1 VSAQIDLPGG
11 WFLKP
16 HAAPCPVAGWCVLEL
31 VRPCP
36 TLDALTP
43 DESRDMGAHIRRV
56 SAAIRAV
63 TGCERVYLLA
73 FAEAHRQVHVHLVPR
88 HETDDSSKA
97 WALADLYRAVAA
109 GSRPPA
115 SERVS
120 EETFKCIVQK
130 VLVSAC
136 F

>member
-1 VSAQIDLPGG
+1 VSARVDLPGG

-43 DESRDMGAHIRRV
+43 DESRTMGEHIRRV
-56 SAAIRAV
+56 SAAMRAV
-63 TGCERVYLLA
+63 TGCARVYMLL
-73 FAEAHRQVHVHLVPR
+73 FAESHRQVHLHLVPR
-88 HETDDSSKA
+88 HEADDATKA

-109 GSRPPA
+109 GSHAPVTPEE
-115 SERVS
+115 SERAFAAIA
-120 EETFKCIVQK
+120 TKA
-130 VLVSAC
+130 LMDRT
-136 F
+136 

>member
-1 VSAQIDLPGG
+1 MSARVDLAGG

-31 VRPCP
+31 SRTCA

-43 DESRDMGAHIRRV
+43 AEARDMGDHIRRV
-56 SAAIRAV
+56 SAAMRSV
-63 TGCERVYLLA
+63 TGCARVYLLA

-88 HETDDSSKA
+88 HESDDATRA

-109 GSRPPA
+109 SGHPSA
-115 SERVS
+115 TAEESERAFAAIA
-120 EETFKCIVQK
+120 TKA
-130 VLVSAC
+130 LMDRT
-136 F
+136 

>member
-1 VSAQIDLPGG
+1 VSARVDLPGG

-31 VRPCP
+31 ERRCA
-36 TLDALTP
+36 TLDQLTA
-43 DESRDMGAHIRRV
+43 DESRTMGEHLRRV

-63 TGCERVYLLA
+63 TGCARVYLLA

-88 HETDDSSKA
+88 HESDDDTKA

-109 GSRPPA
+109 GTRAPA
-115 SERVS
+115 DAPESERAFAAIATKALMDRS
-120 EETFKCIVQK
+120 
-130 VLVSAC
+130 
-136 F
+136 

>member
-1 VSAQIDLPGG
+1 MSASIDLPGG

-31 VRPCP
+31 ARPCT

-43 DESRDMGAHIRRV
+43 DESRDMGSHVRRV
-56 SAAIRAV
+56 SAAIRSV

-73 FAEAHRQVHVHLVPR
+73 FAEAHRQVHLHLVPR
-88 HETDDSSKA
+88 HEMHDDTKA

-115 SERVS
+115 SAQESERAFAAIATKALLDRS
-120 EETFKCIVQK
+120 
-130 VLVSAC
+130 
-136 F
+136 